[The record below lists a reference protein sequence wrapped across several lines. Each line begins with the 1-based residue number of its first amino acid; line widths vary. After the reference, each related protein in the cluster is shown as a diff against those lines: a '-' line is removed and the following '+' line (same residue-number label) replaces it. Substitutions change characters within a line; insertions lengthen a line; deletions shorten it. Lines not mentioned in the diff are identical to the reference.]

1 MGRHSAAG
9 ESRSSKR
16 KCDSKCRAK
25 RKGRGQQ
32 GGLKE
37 DRTQLRKMWIKVKYQ
52 AQRVNVLSYF
62 ISLTLSFS
70 ICKTGVITKPI
81 S

>member
-9 ESRSSKR
+9 EARSSKC

-25 RKGRGQQ
+25 SKGRGQQ
-32 GGLKE
+32 GGLEE
-37 DRTQLRKMWIKVKYQ
+37 DRTQLRKMWIEGKYQ
-52 AQRVNVLSYF
+52 AQRMNALSYF

-70 ICKTGVITKPI
+70 ICKMEVITK
-81 S
+81 SVS